1 MNNLVKKMNAV
12 RVDLVNFSA
21 RYIPLENHIKAAHVY
36 HKLKSSLF
44 KNPDFDQIEEIQL
57 PDPNVCPLQE
67 LDVSSPFLYKQGVW
81 KDTFKRLRK
90 DAPIHYQSNSL
101 FGPFWSMTQ
110 YEDVMYVDKNHQL
123 FSSEPIIMLG
133 EQPQGLEL
141 EMFIAMDPPKHDIQ
155 RKAVQGVFVPKN
167 LKDMESLIRTRTQD
181 VLDHLPLNEAFD
193 FVDRVSIELTSRM
206 LATLLDFPYE
216 ERRKLVYWSEIASS
230 SPGTTGG
237 TMTIENTFDGLKEM
251 VRDLSQLWHD
261 KAARIEAGEASS
273 FDLMSMLIRSDE
285 TKDLIQRPLEFL
297 GNLALLIVGGNDTT
311 RNSMSGG
318 VYAMHLFPQELDKL
332 KNNPDLLPNMVSE
345 IIRWQTPLA
354 YMRRVAN
361 QDLIYKGQYIRK
373 GDKVVMWYA
382 SANRDETVF
391 ENADEFRI
399 DRENVKKHLSF
410 GYGIHRCMGSR
421 LAEMQLTI
429 LWEEILKRYD
439 RIEVLEEPEIVQSNF
454 VRGYSKMMVKLH
466 PKVNQE

>member
-1 MNNLVKKMNAV
+1 MNNLIKRINNV
-12 RVDLVNFSA
+12 RIDLVNFSA

-36 HKLKSSLF
+36 HKLKQNLF
-44 KNPDFDQIEEIQL
+44 KNPDFETIQEAQL
-57 PDPNVCPLQE
+57 PDPNICHLHE
-67 LDVSSPFLYKQGVW
+67 IDVSSPFLYRQGIW
-81 KDTFKRLRK
+81 KDTFKRLRLE
-90 DAPIHYQSNSL
+90 APIHYQHHSL

-141 EMFIAMDPPKHDIQ
+141 EMFIAMDPPKHDHQ

-167 LKDMESLIRTRTQD
+167 LKDMENLIRTRTQD
-181 VLDHLPLNEAFD
+181 VLDHLPVNEPFD
-193 FVDRVSIELTSRM
+193 FVERVSIELTSRM

-230 SPGTTGG
+230 TPGTTGG
-237 TMTIENTFDGLKEM
+237 AMTLEDTFEGLKDM
-251 VRDLSQLWHD
+251 VRELSNLWYA
-261 KAARIEAGEASS
+261 KSAKIEAGEEPS
-273 FDLMSMLIRSDE
+273 FDLMSLLIRSE
-285 TKDLIQRPLEFL
+285 ATKDIIKRPLEFL

-311 RNSMSGG
+311 RNSMTGG
-318 VYAMHLFPQELDKL
+318 IYAMHLYPKELDKI
-332 KNNPDLLPNMVSE
+332 KNNRDLMPNMVSE

-354 YMRRVAN
+354 YMRRVAT

-382 SANRDETVF
+382 SANRDEKVF
-391 ENADEFRI
+391 ENADEFLI

-429 LWEEILKRYD
+429 LWEEILQRYD
-439 RIEVLEEPEIVQSNF
+439 RIEVLEDPAIVQSNF
-454 VRGYSKMMVKLH
+454 VRGYSKMMVEIH
-466 PKVNQE
+466 PLTK